1 MTKEKTFFK
10 EFLQFLKE
18 YKVVS
23 LAVAFIMGEASTG
36 LVKSLVN
43 DIILPLTAPLITAE
57 TWREAVF
64 HIGPISLSYGAF
76 VADLVNFIILTFV
89 IFIVAKKV
97 MKMEKEN
104 KK

>member
-1 MTKEKTFFK
+1 MAKEKIVLK

-18 YKVVS
+18 YKVIS

-36 LVKSLVN
+36 LIKSLVN

-57 TWREAVF
+57 TWREAVL

-76 VADLVNFIILTFV
+76 VADLINFIILTFV
-89 IFIVAKKV
+89 IFMVAKKV
-97 MKMEKEN
+97 MNMERKGGH
-104 KK
+104 